1 MCPYYLDGDLTEL
14 ESPVGDTRCHRGL
27 SSAVAVATV
36 QFSRAA
42 ERALGRPGRREGRP
56 AGTGLS
62 KLNSM
67 RGLKPDEMSRDARG
81 ATAARIRGT
90 AVGPARSGRRSS
102 CTVGSRRSDRG
113 DEGHDLPHGAVPHRP
128 P

>member
-14 ESPVGDTRCHRGL
+14 GSPVGDTRCHRGL

-42 ERALGRPGRREGRP
+42 ERALGRPGRHEGRP

-67 RGLKPDEMSRDARG
+67 HGLEPGVMPRDAR
-81 ATAARIRGT
+81 RRG
-90 AVGPARSGRRSS
+90 R
-102 CTVGSRRSDRG
+102 SRRRDGGWAGQVRSTF
-113 DEGHDLPHGAVPHRP
+113 
-128 P
+128 

>member
-14 ESPVGDTRCHRGL
+14 GSPVGDTRCHRGL

-67 RGLKPDEMSRDARG
+67 LGLELGVMPRDAQ
-81 ATAARIRGT
+81 A
-90 AVGPARSGRRSS
+90 P
-102 CTVGSRRSDRG
+102 
-113 DEGHDLPHGAVPHRP
+113 RP
-128 P
+128 PANAGGGWAGQVRSTF